1 MRRVHV
7 PGSRRALLAPLA
19 LAPVAAAL
27 ASCGGGSTKAQ
38 SAPALRCE
46 GPELPPAPDRAIPP
60 AAPLPAAPSVLA
72 ATAEVELTLSG
83 GAASISGV
91 RAVPEGLE
99 ARVLVRGSA
108 RFDVR

>member
-1 MRRVHV
+1 
-7 PGSRRALLAPLA
+7 
-19 LAPVAAAL
+19 
-27 ASCGGGSTKAQ
+27 
-38 SAPALRCE
+38 
-46 GPELPPAPDRAIPP
+46 
-60 AAPLPAAPSVLA
+60 VLA